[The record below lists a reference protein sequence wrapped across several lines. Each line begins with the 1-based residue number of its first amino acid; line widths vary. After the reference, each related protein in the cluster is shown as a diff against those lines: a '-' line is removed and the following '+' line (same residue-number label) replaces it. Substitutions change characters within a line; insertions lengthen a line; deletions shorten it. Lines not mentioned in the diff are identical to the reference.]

1 MTTPTLTIDDISALR
16 ALAEKAT
23 PGPWR
28 QHLVDD
34 TTVIDEAGNTVAQTF
49 PDGGLDDDVDF
60 ATDTEQ
66 REHDAAFIATAR
78 TALPAAL
85 DEIERLRAAL
95 CVAQGGSVPVVANPG
110 LLPAALSEADRLR
123 EENEKL
129 RKALM
134 PFARLRRIFGGKEP
148 DDFPGMPDSHG
159 YAIVWVMEEHGRC
172 DLTLGHFRRARRA
185 LDGGG
190 A

>member
-1 MTTPTLTIDDISALR
+1 MTGPFTPAYIAELR

-85 DEIERLRAAL
+85 DEIERQRLKSRAA
-95 CVAQGGSVPVVANPG
+95 
-110 LLPAALSEADRLR
+110 AAIDDMRAESTRSHLTEAD
-123 EENEKL
+123 
-129 RKALM
+129 
-134 PFARLRRIFGGKEP
+134 
-148 DDFPGMPDSHG
+148 
-159 YAIVWVMEEHGRC
+159 VT
-172 DLTLGHFRRARRA
+172 TLESILAAAQARART
-185 LDGGG
+185 
-190 A
+190 